1 MQKKA
6 NFKNKYTGVIF
17 RRIALIS
24 LSLLCAFTIGCGK
37 TSGSVENGEEAL
49 EPIYLYYV
57 TADDSAIVPVP
68 FEKPVIDANGL
79 DDQEYYEKVVYSWL
93 STLSGVPENRDYKS
107 PIDNGMGV
115 KSITYVSGQLTLD
128 FEAVYL
134 ETESLAEVLRRA
146 AIVKTLIQIDG
157 VNGIHFTVEGNPI
170 TDSKQLP
177 IGVMTADTF
186 VSNPGAEINSYE
198 TTAIQVYFADEEG
211 EHLIPR
217 TENVGYISNISMER
231 LVVDRV
237 IAGPLNDKTYPTV
250 ANTIKVLNVTTK
262 DGICYV
268 NFDNAFLTKTQ
279 KVSDEV
285 VIYSFVNSLTE
296 LPNVNKVQ
304 FMIDSES
311 EISFG
316 DHFYFSEPFERNLEL
331 VIN

>member
-1 MQKKA
+1 M
-6 NFKNKYTGVIF
+6 KNKNMKLCKLNKRYVLIMLM
-17 RRIALIS
+17 IAFAIIS
-24 LSLLCAFTIGCGK
+24 LAGCGR
-37 TSGSVENGEEAL
+37 SNDEDVE
-49 EPIYLYYV
+49 PDQQVFLYYV
-57 TADDSAIVPVP
+57 TIDDSGIVQVP
-68 FEKPVIDANGL
+68 FEKPVIEQKGL
-79 DDQEYYEKVVYSWL
+79 DDKAYYEKVVSSWI
-93 STLSGVPENRDYKS
+93 TALSGVPENRDYKS

-115 KSITYVSGQLTLD
+115 RSITYLSGQLSLD
-128 FEAVYL
+128 FDSVYL
-134 ETESLAEVLRRA
+134 NTESLAEVLRRA

-157 VNGIHFTVEGNPI
+157 IEGITFTVAGNPLV
-170 TDSKQLP
+170 DSKQMP

-198 TTAIQVYFADEEG
+198 TTTVKVYFADEEG
-211 EHLIPR
+211 EMLIGR

-268 NFDNAFLTKTQ
+268 NFDDSFLTKTQ

-316 DHFYFSEPFERNLEL
+316 DHIYLSDPFERNLDIISNIE
-331 VIN
+331 

>member
-1 MQKKA
+1 M
-6 NFKNKYTGVIF
+6 KNKNMKLCKLNKRYVLIMLM
-17 RRIALIS
+17 IAFAMIS
-24 LSLLCAFTIGCGK
+24 LAGCGR
-37 TSGSVENGEEAL
+37 SNDEDVE
-49 EPIYLYYV
+49 PDQQVFLYYV
-57 TADDSAIVPVP
+57 TIDDSGIVQVP
-68 FEKPVIDANGL
+68 FEKPVIEQKGL
-79 DDQEYYEKVVYSWL
+79 DDKAYYEKVVSSWI
-93 STLSGVPENRDYKS
+93 TALSGVPENRDYKS

-115 KSITYVSGQLTLD
+115 RSITYLSGQLSLD
-128 FEAVYL
+128 FDSVYL
-134 ETESLAEVLRRA
+134 NTESLAEVLRRA

-157 VNGIHFTVEGNPI
+157 IEGITFTVAGNPLV
-170 TDSKQLP
+170 DSKQMP

-198 TTAIQVYFADEEG
+198 TTTVKVYFADEEG
-211 EHLIPR
+211 EMLIGR

-268 NFDNAFLTKTQ
+268 NFDDSFLTKTQ

-316 DHFYFSEPFERNLEL
+316 DHIYLSDPFERNLDIISNIE
-331 VIN
+331 

>member
-1 MQKKA
+1 M
-6 NFKNKYTGVIF
+6 KNKNMKLCKLNKRYVLIMLM
-17 RRIALIS
+17 IAFAMIS
-24 LSLLCAFTIGCGK
+24 LAGCGR
-37 TSGSVENGEEAL
+37 SNDEDVE
-49 EPIYLYYV
+49 PDQQIFLYYV
-57 TADDSAIVPVP
+57 TTDDSGIVQVP
-68 FEKPVIDANGL
+68 FEKPVIEQKGL
-79 DDQEYYEKVVYSWL
+79 DDKAYYEKVVSSWI
-93 STLSGVPENRDYKS
+93 TALSGVPENRDYKS

-115 KSITYVSGQLTLD
+115 RSITYLSGQLSLD
-128 FEAVYL
+128 FDSVYL
-134 ETESLAEVLRRA
+134 NTESLAEVLRRA

-157 VNGIHFTVEGNPI
+157 IEGITFTVAGNPLV
-170 TDSKQLP
+170 DSKQMP

-198 TTAIQVYFADEEG
+198 TTTVKVYFADEEG
-211 EHLIPR
+211 EMLIGR

-268 NFDNAFLTKTQ
+268 NFDDSFLTKTQ

-316 DHFYFSEPFERNLEL
+316 DHIYLSDPFERNLDIISNIE
-331 VIN
+331 

>member
-1 MQKKA
+1 M
-6 NFKNKYTGVIF
+6 KNKIMKLCKLNKRY
-17 RRIALIS
+17 ALIMLMIAFAMIS
-24 LSLLCAFTIGCGK
+24 LAGCGR
-37 TSGSVENGEEAL
+37 SNDEDVE
-49 EPIYLYYV
+49 PDQQVFLYYV
-57 TADDSAIVPVP
+57 TTDDSGIVQVP
-68 FEKPVIDANGL
+68 FEKPVIEQKGL
-79 DDQEYYEKVVYSWL
+79 DDKAYYEKVVSSWI
-93 STLSGVPENRDYKS
+93 TALSGVPENRDYKS

-115 KSITYVSGQLTLD
+115 RSITYLSGQLSLD
-128 FEAVYL
+128 FDSVYL
-134 ETESLAEVLRRA
+134 NTESLAEVLRRA

-157 VNGIHFTVEGNPI
+157 IEGITFTVAGNPLV
-170 TDSKQLP
+170 DSKQMP

-198 TTAIQVYFADEEG
+198 TTTVKVYFADEEG
-211 EHLIPR
+211 EMLIGR

-268 NFDNAFLTKTQ
+268 NFDDSFLTKTQ

-316 DHFYFSEPFERNLEL
+316 DHIYLSDPFERNLDIISNIE
-331 VIN
+331 